1 MTRGHDRTA
10 PARFQDSL
18 DSATPAGSMNSYGF
32 YRIPWIPLPPAGSM
46 NSYGF
51 YRIPWISAP
60 ARVPLVE
67 MLAIPGIPA
76 FPHFSLPEATPAN
89 GAGPTVVRP
98 LMCWPLA
105 RASGQHIRGRTT
117 VGPAPFAG
125 VASGSEKCGKA
136 GIPGIASISTRGT
149 LAGAEIQGIL

>member
-1 MTRGHDRTA
+1 MPQKTLQAPLPPHTHWVWENTIYWSQGGGVDFWRPPRRRPGLGKCHFLNPTQIRAPPPRGFF
-10 PARFQDSL
+10 P
-18 DSATPAGSMNSYGF
+18 TPAGSMNSYGF

-76 FPHFSLPEATPAN
+76 FPHFSLPEATPAK
-89 GAGPTVVRP
+89 GAGPIVVRP

-105 RASGQHIRGRTT
+105 
-117 VGPAPFAG
+117 
-125 VASGSEKCGKA
+125 
-136 GIPGIASISTRGT
+136 
-149 LAGAEIQGIL
+149 